1 MKEYTKEQI
10 EDMREMLANSE
21 WEGLRD
27 RDLREVLWDGCVGW
41 NNMTKEQIVENWE
54 NIYGEFG
61 D

>member
-1 MKEYTKEQI
+1 MKEYTKKRVDE
-10 EDMREMLANSE
+10 MREMLANSE

-41 NNMTKEQIVENWE
+41 KNMPDKDVAENWE
-54 NIYGEFG
+54 NVYGEWK

>member
-1 MKEYTKEQI
+1 MKEYTKAEVD
-10 EDMREMLANSE
+10 DMREMLANSE
-21 WEGLRD
+21 WEGLQD

-54 NIYGEFG
+54 NIYGELG

>member
-1 MKEYTKEQI
+1 MKEYTKAEVD
-10 EDMREMLANSE
+10 DMREMLANSE

-54 NIYGEFG
+54 NIYGELG